1 MAQEQPNG
9 TTLDR
14 LYVVVESRR
23 SADPSVSYTARLL
36 SRGMA
41 KVAQKFGEEAVE
53 CLIAAMASDHAAV
66 IAESADV
73 LYHLMVLW
81 TAAGVRPEQVWEELG
96 RREGTSGI
104 AEKAARASQDPV
116 ALPAQRTK
124 TP

>member
-1 MAQEQPNG
+1 MAQEQSNG

-14 LYVVVESRR
+14 LYAMVESRR
-23 SADPSVSYTARLL
+23 GADPSVSYTARLL

-41 KVAQKFGEEAVE
+41 KVVQKFGEEAVE
-53 CLIAAMASDHAAV
+53 CLIAAMAGDRAAV
-66 IAESADV
+66 IAESADM

-81 TAAGVRPEQVWEELG
+81 AAASVRPEQVWEELR

-116 ALPAQRTK
+116 ALSAETTK